1 MLSLIE
7 FSFLMP
13 KFFLYLGYWVGRFS
27 DEESRAHVHV
37 VKFGSSESMKV
48 WLEPEVELEY
58 RHGINVT
65 TANKIVL
72 EIRRRRDEC
81 LSKWYGF
88 DGESR

>member
-1 MLSLIE
+1 
-7 FSFLMP
+7 MP